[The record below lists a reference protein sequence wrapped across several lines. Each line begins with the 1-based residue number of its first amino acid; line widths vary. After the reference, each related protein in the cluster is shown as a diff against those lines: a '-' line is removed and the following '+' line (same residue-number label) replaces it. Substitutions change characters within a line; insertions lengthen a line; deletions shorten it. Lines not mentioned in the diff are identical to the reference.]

1 MRNPIVQRYNEKERE
16 HEEYHQVLQTELQFR
31 AFQIKEVSRKIEKLI
46 QEDEGKEKEQK

>member
-1 MRNPIVQRYNEKERE
+1 MRNSNKQRYEEEQE

-31 AFQIKEVSRKIEKLI
+31 AFQIKEVSRKVEKLI

>member
-1 MRNPIVQRYNEKERE
+1 MRNSIMQRFLDEEQK

-31 AFQIKEVSRKIEKLI
+31 AFQIGEISRKVEKLI